1 MGFLLTKWLFGTM
14 FHIVPKGHFVSK
26 NPIYYYHY
34 LPSCQIFN
42 ILLVG
47 YMEFCYQIALRDYV
61 YIVPKGYLVSKNP
74 YITIITFYHA
84 IISISLFASFSEIQH
99 LTSSKPLSFSSKS
112 VSRINYVVNSIVLLV
127 YKLLL
132 DIIVGIYSVSK
143 RLRILKGKFVMN
155 RR

>member
-74 YITIITFYHA
+74 YITIITFHHA
-84 IISISLFASFSEIQH
+84 ITSISLFAGFSEIQH
-99 LTSSKPLSFSSKS
+99 STSSKPSSSSSKS
-112 VSRINYVVNSIVLLV
+112 AFRIDCVVNLQYCWCTSCYQI
-127 YKLLL
+127 
-132 DIIVGIYSVSK
+132 
-143 RLRILKGKFVMN
+143 
-155 RR
+155 